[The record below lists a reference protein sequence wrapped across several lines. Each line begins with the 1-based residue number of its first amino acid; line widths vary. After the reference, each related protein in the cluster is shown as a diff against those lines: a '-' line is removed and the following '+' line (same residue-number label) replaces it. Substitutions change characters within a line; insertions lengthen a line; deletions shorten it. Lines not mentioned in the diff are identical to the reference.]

1 MSTATGSVKTNMSSN
16 DEPPLH
22 VIPALARYMISHGTF
37 SLAVSPLPRYTPPSR
52 GTPALPIAP
61 MAYAH
66 DGPLHGT
73 APTCGTRSHTLRP
86 HSRYPPL
93 SQYTPF
99 CGNATG
105 SAMRNTSSRG
115 NASTIGSRSRTV
127 RSLAVSPLSR
137 YPSPHLTVHPSHN
150 STTGLCA
157 KCPLTRYCLMPDL
170 LSHATF
176 SLRVPTSFTD
186 HPSFV
191 VPPLALL

>member
-1 MSTATGSVKTNMSSN
+1 
-16 DEPPLH
+16 
-22 VIPALARYMISHGTF
+22 MISHGTF
-37 SLAVSPLPRYTPPSR
+37 SLAASPLPLHPPIR

-73 APTCGTRSHTLRP
+73 ASTCGTRSHTLRP

-105 SAMRNTSSRG
+105 SAMRNTSVAVTPLQLVPASALHVLSRH
-115 NASTIGSRSRTV
+115 
-127 RSLAVSPLSR
+127 LLLSR
-137 YPSPHLTVHPSHN
+137 YPLPTSRYIPLTIAPLAYAQMSPHTILPNAGPALACYV
-150 STTGLCA
+150 L
-157 KCPLTRYCLMPDL
+157 
-170 LSHATF
+170 
-176 SLRVPTSFTD
+176 LRVPTSSQII
-186 HPSFV
+186 PLFV